1 MVFLLGM
8 LFGFFSLV
16 YQSQNY
22 PLNIYDNNFVY
33 LLIYAL
39 LLLLVLNIFGLIF
52 LGDSGSYILS
62 GILGF
67 YLLNIFI
74 NNQIFSPYYI
84 AALLWYPAFENLYSL
99 IRRINFNKNVSSA
112 DNDHF
117 HHLVY
122 RYFVKEKIFSKKYIN
137 SFSSIMILTMNLPS
151 FIVCNIFPTHTK
163 TLVTIIICNISFYLI
178 FYYLLSK
185 YFKSKK

>member
-1 MVFLLGM
+1 MHGDAAFAGQGIVAECFAMSGLPGDNI
-8 LFGFFSLV
+8 GGAIPILV
-16 YQSQNY
+16 
-22 PLNIYDNNFVY
+22 
-33 LLIYAL
+33 
-39 LLLLVLNIFGLIF
+39 
-52 LGDSGSYILS
+52 
-62 GILGF
+62 
-67 YLLNIFI
+67 

-122 RYFVKEKIFSKKYIN
+122 RYFVKKKIFSKKYIN
-137 SFSSIMILTMNLPS
+137 TFSSLMILTINLPS
-151 FIVCNIFPTHTK
+151 FIICNIFPTHTK
-163 TLVTIIICNISFYLI
+163 ILVGIIIYNISIYLF

-185 YFKSKK
+185 YFKNKK

>member
-8 LFGFFSLV
+8 LFWFFLSLV

-33 LLIYAL
+33 LLIYAPF
-39 LLLLVLNIFGLIF
+39 IIISTQYFWTYF

-122 RYFVKEKIFSKKYIN
+122 RYFVKEKNF
-137 SFSSIMILTMNLPS
+137 
-151 FIVCNIFPTHTK
+151 
-163 TLVTIIICNISFYLI
+163 
-178 FYYLLSK
+178 
-185 YFKSKK
+185 